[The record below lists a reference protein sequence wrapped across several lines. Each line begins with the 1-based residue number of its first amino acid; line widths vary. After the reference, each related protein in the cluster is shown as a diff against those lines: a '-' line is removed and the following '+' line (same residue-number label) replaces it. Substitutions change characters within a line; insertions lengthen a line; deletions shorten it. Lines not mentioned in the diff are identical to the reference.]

1 MKKKLYESRSSE
13 DYHFMTVG
21 ARGMKWGLKDTK
33 INQVSIKTY
42 KRSVHVLN
50 SNSNQWSNSDFAN
63 VIDESN
69 LKS

>member
-1 MKKKLYESRSSE
+1 
-13 DYHFMTVG
+13 MTVG

-50 SNSNQWSNSDFAN
+50 SSSNQWSNSDFAN